1 MLSGALINMPYQRSS
16 NHLRRIPEDSSAR
29 LSLIV
34 CGRDA
39 GVFCATV
46 EEKGDRA
53 TTDSPDQASSAHS
66 WSFRRAC
73 KLQGSQPSTTSPAK
87 LICHNRQLRLHGC
100 PLSSYP
106 PIFTRWLHP

>member
-1 MLSGALINMPYQRSS
+1 MPYQPSS

-53 TTDSPDQASSAHS
+53 TTDSPDQACERVI
-66 WSFRRAC
+66 FRSCREMARFSTLLVVQ
-73 KLQGSQPSTTSPAK
+73 KSLQAAGIAAFDNITSQVD
-87 LICHNRQLRLHGC
+87 
-100 PLSSYP
+100 LS
-106 PIFTRWLHP
+106 